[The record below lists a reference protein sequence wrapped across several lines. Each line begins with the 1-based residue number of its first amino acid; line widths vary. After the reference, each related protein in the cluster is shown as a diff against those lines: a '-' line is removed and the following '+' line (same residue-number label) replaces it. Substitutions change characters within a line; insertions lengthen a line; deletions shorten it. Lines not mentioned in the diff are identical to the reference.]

1 MKTTAFRLSLSL
13 FLLTLAAPL
22 LAQVTSQTIRGTVL
36 DQDTRQP
43 LYGAAIVVVGSQ
55 PLLAAT
61 ADEEGRFVIPKVPT
75 GRIDLVIQ
83 MMGFEEQKLSNLLLT
98 SGRELVVNVN
108 LLSSV
113 VMGQEVTV
121 HGDRKREDLRN
132 DMVSVSGR
140 KIGVEE
146 TSRIAGGIN
155 DPARMVSAFPGV
167 AGDATGDNTIIAR
180 GNSSK
185 GVLWRLEGME
195 IPNPNHFSEEGS
207 TGGPINVLN
216 SDMLDDSEFYTGAF
230 APEYGN
236 ALSAVFDMKLRDGN
250 DTEREYTLKAGVLGT
265 DLTAEGPMPGL
276 RGGSYLAN
284 FRYSTLSLLDQ
295 AGIVDYQ
302 GVPNYTDGAFK
313 LKLPAGRA
321 GSFSLFGLGGQSTI
335 HQEERSEVGDTL
347 FAENDYRSR
356 MGVVGLTHLRTLGE
370 NSYIQSSLSVSGNG
384 SDFDYH
390 QTDAPGEVPLALR
403 EQSALGKWTTRFSST
418 LNNRLNSKHKLRSGI
433 IVSVDQYQMLVD
445 SWSDEANRMER
456 QLEAHGEATT
466 LQAFSSWRWRWNEQW
481 TMTSGVHVLHFAL
494 NGATN
499 VEPRLGLRY
508 QMKPG
513 RAITAGAGL
522 HAKTES
528 VMTYLAQGMD
538 AEGNTYQ
545 PNKNLGLSKAAH
557 FVVGYEHM
565 LTEDIQ
571 VKAEAYYQH
580 HFNVPVENDPAS
592 SFTLSNSTEWFTTKD
607 HGERRAGPQLRAR
620 SGRGEVLHAW
630 LSLPGHGLLERCAQ
644 QGDGWRVA
652 QLTLQHGHRG
662 ERARGQGMAA
672 RQERQGPCAHH
683 RIPVLDPGR
692 TICHAHRPRSQP
704 PGRNASGWQPRVER
718 EGRCRSQTGR
728 SVGLPRRATQG
739 EPRDQ
744 GRCAERAEQPDSG
757 LPLLRQPQRYDQGC
771 AAAGDAAGVA
781 VHVAVLR
788 TTNAEGRR

>member
-13 FLLTLAAPL
+13 FLLALAAPL
-22 LAQVTSQTIRGTVL
+22 LAQVTSQTIRGTIL

-265 DLTAEGPMPGL
+265 DLTAEGPMRGL
-276 RGGSYLAN
+276 RGGSSLAN

-321 GSFSLFGLGGQSTI
+321 GSFWLFGLRGQRTI

-384 SDFDYH
+384 SDFDYL

-445 SWSDEANRMER
+445 SWSDEANRTER
-456 QLEAHGEATT
+456 QLAAHGEATT

-494 NGATN
+494 NGATS

-508 QMKPG
+508 QLKPG

-528 VMTYLAQGMD
+528 VMTYLAQGTD
-538 AEGNTYQ
+538 AQGNTYQ
-545 PNKNLGLSKAAH
+545 PNKDLGLSKAAH

-580 HFNVPVENDPAS
+580 HFNVPVENDPTS

-607 HGERRAGPQLRAR
+607 LVNEGQGRNYGLEVAVEKYFTRGYHFLVTASLSDARNKTMDGVWRNSRFNMGTVANALAGKEWQLGKNGKDRVLTTGFRYSILGGQYATPIDLEASRLAGTQVDGSPVWSEKGDAVHKLDVVLAFRAARPKVSHEIKADVQNVLNSQTAVYHYFDSRTGTIKDVPQLAM
-620 SGRGEVLHAW
+620 L
-630 LSLPGHGLLERCAQ
+630 
-644 QGDGWRVA
+644 
-652 QLTLQHGHRG
+652 
-662 ERARGQGMAA
+662 
-672 RQERQGPCAHH
+672 
-683 RIPVLDPGR
+683 PVLQY
-692 TICHAHRPRSQP
+692 T
-704 PGRNASGWQPRVER
+704 
-718 EGRCRSQTGR
+718 
-728 SVGLPRRATQG
+728 
-739 EPRDQ
+739 
-744 GRCAERAEQPDSG
+744 
-757 LPLLRQPQRYDQGC
+757 LRF
-771 AAAGDAAGVA
+771 
-781 VHVAVLR
+781 
-788 TTNAEGRR
+788 